1 MKRHTISPAA
11 FALVAIVAGACVV
24 LASCGG
30 SSSGASTTGPS
41 TSGPPLTI
49 VLPAS
54 QMTSGTTIQASA
66 MLGSS
71 AATNVAWSSSDAL
84 VAAVNA
90 AGVITGTR
98 AGIATITAV
107 SGNST
112 GTTTVQVNAGPPAV
126 LSYYQGEG
134 QIAPAGSFLADPLCT
149 LVKDAAG
156 NLIIGVAVTYTVA
169 TGGGIIREPLS
180 PKTDARGVAVS
191 GGFSLGPTPGVQ
203 TVIATSG
210 TAPPLVFHE
219 TAQ

>member
-1 MKRHTISPAA
+1 MAA
-11 FALVAIVAGACVV
+11 APNCGRAFRARSWIGSCGLQKSAIVSDKSRPWRTEANTCWSKIRVKNDRNAASMTAAGHA
-24 LASCGG
+24 
-30 SSSGASTTGPS
+30 PFR
-41 TSGPPLTI
+41 
-49 VLPAS
+49 
-54 QMTSGTTIQASA
+54 
-66 MLGSS
+66 
-71 AATNVAWSSSDAL
+71 TNVAWSSSDAL